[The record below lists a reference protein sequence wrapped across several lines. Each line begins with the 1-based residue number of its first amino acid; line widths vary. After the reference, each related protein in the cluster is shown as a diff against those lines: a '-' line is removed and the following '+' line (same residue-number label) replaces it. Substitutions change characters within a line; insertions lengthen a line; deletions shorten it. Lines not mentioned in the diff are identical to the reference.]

1 MKRIVLGLSMTFIVS
16 LCMAQV
22 PQIPVGPNGLPEP
35 EQKQHHQMIMDH
47 QVKLKDRKLQPW
59 TSYDTIFRYTIN
71 FLKYCPTI
79 DTPNGKLPYYLVTS
93 AFNSDGSFRKN
104 QNNQGGNAYFAMKT
118 FKRYYAYTGDRDAL
132 IPVTRLVEQ
141 IAKYITPSDFAWPGM
156 PRTQDDSPDGIYDDE
171 KGEPDKACMVAI
183 AYIDYAR
190 FTGEKKY
197 FDMAETMTK
206 TLLKY
211 IVAGNKKESPLPFR
225 VNMRTGAVMDPYC
238 SDMIM
243 AVNLLDEL
251 LASNTTLD
259 RQELQQKRQMVIDWI
274 MKYPMENNYWSA
286 YFEDV
291 ASNSYANINQQ
302 NPMETAR
309 YLIDHPTMDP
319 LYKQHILKLIKFVKY
334 RFGNISRYGA
344 TSVMEQDACFA
355 EMSSHTSR
363 YASVVA
369 KWFGMSGDEQMREEA
384 RASFALASYSAYNKH
399 SKDSL
404 AINYTGIGYESPW
417 LSDSY
422 FDYLSHYMEGIG
434 ELPEMIPEGTNHLFY
449 SSSMITNISYAPDKI
464 AYTAYD
470 KNGVEHLKL
479 TFTPTVYANGKPLSK
494 SKWKFGKYRGI
505 DNILTI
511 QRKDVSSIE
520 VHAK

>member
-47 QVKLKDRKLQPW
+47 QVKLKDRKLQSW

-211 IVAGNKKESPLPFR
+211 IVAGNEKESPLPFR
-225 VNMRTGAVMDPYC
+225 VNMHTGAVMDPYC

-274 MKYPMENNYWSA
+274 MKYPMKTTTVPPPLKMWLQTVMQYH
-286 YFEDV
+286 
-291 ASNSYANINQQ
+291 QQ
-302 NPMETAR
+302 NQGKR
-309 YLIDHPTMDP
+309 RVID
-319 LYKQHILKLIKFVKY
+319 
-334 RFGNISRYGA
+334 
-344 TSVMEQDACFA
+344 
-355 EMSSHTSR
+355 
-363 YASVVA
+363 
-369 KWFGMSGDEQMREEA
+369 
-384 RASFALASYSAYNKH
+384 
-399 SKDSL
+399 
-404 AINYTGIGYESPW
+404 
-417 LSDSY
+417 
-422 FDYLSHYMEGIG
+422 
-434 ELPEMIPEGTNHLFY
+434 
-449 SSSMITNISYAPDKI
+449 
-464 AYTAYD
+464 
-470 KNGVEHLKL
+470 
-479 TFTPTVYANGKPLSK
+479 
-494 SKWKFGKYRGI
+494 
-505 DNILTI
+505 
-511 QRKDVSSIE
+511 
-520 VHAK
+520 